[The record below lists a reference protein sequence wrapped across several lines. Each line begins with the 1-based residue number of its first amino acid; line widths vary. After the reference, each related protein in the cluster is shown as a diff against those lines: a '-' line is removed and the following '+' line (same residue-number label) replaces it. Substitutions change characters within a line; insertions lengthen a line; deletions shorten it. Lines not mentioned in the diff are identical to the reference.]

1 VRITGI
7 RVSESLHKGGEDS
20 LTPDLKKMTSDK
32 DGEVVLQ
39 ALMTAKHLR
48 IEDWHDWLTSA
59 QDKNDSRAVQELAP
73 QLVRGGPAQP
83 RQTFTKSELK
93 VLKKGEGIYRSLCF
107 ACHGKN
113 GKGMPIPGDPK
124 GATLAASFLKN
135 RTILGHPSM
144 SINVVLHGLT
154 GPVDGKTYPNQMIPM
169 KSYDDEWV
177 SSVLSYVRN
186 SFGNRAS
193 FITKEQVAATRK
205 ATAARKEPWTIEV
218 LRATVP
224 QYLPDRK
231 KWKLSASHN
240 TGKVG
245 SAVDGNLGTRFD
257 TATVMVP
264 GMWFQIELPEAMDV
278 SGLRLDSAGSVLD
291 YPNGYEVAVSV
302 DGKSWSPPLV
312 KGKGTQPLTEIYFSG
327 VKAKFIKII
336 QTGRR
341 PGKYWS
347 IHDLQI
353 FGK

>member
-1 VRITGI
+1 MQIP
-7 RVSESLHKGGEDS
+7 GG
-20 LTPDLKKMTSDK
+20 
-32 DGEVVLQ
+32 
-39 ALMTAKHLR
+39 
-48 IEDWHDWLTSA
+48 
-59 QDKNDSRAVQELAP
+59 
-73 QLVRGGPAQP
+73 
-83 RQTFTKSELK
+83 
-93 VLKKGEGIYRSLCF
+93 KKG
-107 ACHGKN
+107 
-113 GKGMPIPGDPK
+113 D
-124 GATLAASFLKN
+124 TLAASFLKN

-205 ATAARKEPWTIEV
+205 ATATRKEPWTIEA

-240 TGKVG
+240 TGKVS

-257 TATVMVP
+257 TATAMVP
-264 GMWFQIELPEAMDV
+264 GMWFQIELPETTEI

-291 YPNGYEVAVSV
+291 YPSGYEVAVSV

-312 KGKGTQPLTEIYFSG
+312 KGKGTHPLTEIYFSG
-327 VKAKFIKII
+327 VKAKLIKIV

-353 FGK
+353 YGK